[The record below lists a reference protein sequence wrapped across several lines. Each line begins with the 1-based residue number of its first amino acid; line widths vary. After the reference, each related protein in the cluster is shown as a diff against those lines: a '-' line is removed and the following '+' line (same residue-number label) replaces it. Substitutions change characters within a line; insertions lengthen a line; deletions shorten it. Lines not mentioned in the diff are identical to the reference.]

1 MIPLIDIPEQSFDEL
16 QDVLDVIAGQ
26 DRKVY
31 EAQTKE
37 VSLNEDG
44 ILRAGGFKGPL
55 LRSAL
60 HGLLKTFNIPVDFA
74 TNISPT
80 DLLVAMVDRLA
91 REQNIELLVHTID
104 GVATGVMPAN
114 RQPIQH
120 DMLIDRLGVDRPIK
134 EATLSEDCLRIT
146 AAPHGYKE
154 LLPNDTYGFGWEL
167 ITSENGWRSTE
178 VWRWIVREICT
189 NGAVGFDKAP
199 IFKRTCNS
207 HQPVLISLQGL
218 LYVLENAMQ
227 PPELETA
234 VKWAADRRIGAEHEL
249 VVDYLS
255 RKLQADATRTEL
267 NGIGVSTTW
276 YDLMNTVTSLARLH
290 TVEVR
295 RRYEA
300 EGGALLN
307 WFSRQG
313 RSRPPWRKLSC
324 DECEA
329 WNINPGEQDISRG
342 RAEQGVNEIKE

>member
-1 MIPLIDIPEQSFDEL
+1 VIPLIDIPEQSFDKL
-16 QDVLDVIAGQ
+16 QDLRDVIASQ
-26 DRKVY
+26 DKKIY
-31 EAQTKE
+31 EAPIKE
-37 VSLNEDG
+37 VSLSEDG
-44 ILRAGGFKGPL
+44 VLRAGRFEGRLAKPAFC
-55 LRSAL
+55 
-60 HGLLKTFNIPVDFA
+60 GLLHTEGVPQDFA
-74 TNISPT
+74 FNRCPV
-80 DLLVAMVDRLA
+80 DLLVTIVRRLA
-91 REQNIELLVHTID
+91 CEQNTSIVIQTIN
-104 GVATGVMPAN
+104 GVATGIMPAD

-134 EATLSEDCLRIT
+134 EATLSADCLRIT

-324 DECEA
+324 EECEV
-329 WNINPGEQDISRG
+329 WNANAGEQDISRG